1 MTDARSPQ
9 IAAVAVTQDDAGA
22 RVPQF
27 AAVAICS
34 EVPPVAGGARLF
46 QYAIVTVAKE
56 FTIPVYFL
64 PFGLGMF
71 MATMPYYIG
80 EFPEE

>member
-9 IAAVAVTQDDAGA
+9 
-22 RVPQF
+22 F
-27 AAVAICS
+27 AAVAIAHENADAHLPQLAAVAVCS

-46 QYAIVTVAKE
+46 QYALVTVSKE

-64 PFGLGMF
+64 PFGLGQF

-80 EFPEE
+80 EFPD